1 MKKLTKTHK
10 IIISVA
16 VLGVIGTAIWLG
28 ASIIKNKG
36 KTPEQIAEEKRLK
49 ELAKVEKKRLKELS
63 KKPNKTAEE
72 IAEENRLKA
81 NANKPKVNT
90 TTTTTTP
97 VVTPVS
103 TPVSTP
109 VVSASSNPFG
119 SLPNGASSCERTV
132 QNHDSAWDY
141 AKCSGTWFTKRKGS
155 SSWTS
160 LAGNTKAVNKLEA
173 YSGS

>member
-10 IIISVA
+10 IIISLA
-16 VLGVIGTAIWLG
+16 VFGVIGTAIWLG

-49 ELAKVEKKRLKELS
+49 ELAKVEKNRLKELS
-63 KKPNKTAEE
+63 KKTDKTAEE

-81 NANKPKVNT
+81 NSS
-90 TTTTTTP
+90 TTTTTP
-97 VVTPVS
+97 VV
-103 TPVSTP
+103 TP

-155 SSWTS
+155 NSWTS
-160 LAGNTKAVNKLEA
+160 LAGNTVAVNKLEA